1 MFTGIIEAL
10 AIVEEITQI
19 DENMR
24 IQFSSQLSSDIKPG
38 QSLAHN
44 GVCLTIERVELDRH
58 QVSLISETL
67 KKTSLGSLKPGDL
80 INLERSLRVGQ
91 GIEGHFVQGHIDS
104 TGSIVEIKKAKN
116 ADKNETEVTVAYP
129 SIYKELVVPQGSIAL
144 HGISLTLAKIGQS
157 EDSSQSLFSVCI
169 IPHSYENTNISKWQ
183 EGSLLNI
190 EFDILGKYVR
200 NILHPTLE

>member
-10 AIVEEITQI
+10 ATVEEITQI
-19 DENMR
+19 DGNMR
-24 IQFSSQLSSDIKPG
+24 VQFSSQLSSGLKPG
-38 QSLAHN
+38 QSLSHN

-58 QVSLISETL
+58 QVSLVPETL

-91 GIEGHFVQGHIDS
+91 GIEGHFVQGHIDN

-116 ADKNETEVTVAYP
+116 ADENETEVTVAYP
-129 SIYKELVVPQGSIAL
+129 SIYKDLVVPQGSIAL

-157 EDSSQSLFSVCI
+157 EDTSQSLFSVCI

-183 EGSLLNI
+183 KGSLLNI

-200 NILHPTLE
+200 NILRPTLR